1 MSKTRKDRYQ
11 RKDDRKFVD
20 GGLKSGKSSPNRLEK
35 RVINI
40 LRQNDN
46 VETLEGLLESQGY
59 K

>member
-11 RKDDRKFVD
+11 RKDDLKFVD
-20 GGLKSGKSSPNRLEK
+20 GGLKSGRSSPNRLEK

-46 VETLEGLLESQGY
+46 VETLEDLLESQGY